1 MPHPASAHGAIG
13 PYVEVVMI
21 EVGSL
26 VRHKPSGFVGRV
38 LGRHGSVHGVGGSY
52 EFRSLPN
59 DPNVMG
65 SDRVLNEESGEVR
78 GFVPP
83 ILELVEGQ

>member
-1 MPHPASAHGAIG
+1 
-13 PYVEVVMI
+13 MI

-59 DPNVMG
+59 DPNVMVYW
-65 SDRVLNEESGEVR
+65 VLNEESGEVR